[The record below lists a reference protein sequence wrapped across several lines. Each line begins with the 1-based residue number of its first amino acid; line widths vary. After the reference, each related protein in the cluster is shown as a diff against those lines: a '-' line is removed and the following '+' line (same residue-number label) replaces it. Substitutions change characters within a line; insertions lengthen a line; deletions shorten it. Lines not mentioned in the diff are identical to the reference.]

1 MTQSEL
7 NNLIEILKS
16 ECRNI
21 SLEAILNPGTNTNP
35 KELAIW
41 GAYQLAE
48 RINMIGLNNVN
59 QMELAI
65 LKGYHIKYA

>member
-1 MTQSEL
+1 MIQSEL
-7 NNLIEILKS
+7 NKLIEILKS
-16 ECRNI
+16 ECRDI
-21 SLEAILNPGTNTNP
+21 SLETILNPGTNTNP

-48 RINMIGLNNVN
+48 RINKIGLNNVN

-65 LKGYHIKYA
+65 LNGYFRKYA